1 MLRLVL
7 CKYVLGIQFNLVLLD
22 RARSSPRLREVC
34 GLDKAVPS
42 EGTFS
47 KFTTRLMQHQD
58 VLNEVLDSV
67 TTDLRDALPEDAPPL
82 GESLAVDS
90 TAVETWANPNRTV
103 VRDPDARWGMKH
115 SAKAKDGK
123 MVPFFGFKLHLVA
136 DACHGV
142 PLDFF
147 VAPGNAGD
155 SPLLPPLLD
164 QLRETLTWVRPK
176 FVIGDRG
183 YDARSNYAAVAR
195 HGAVPIIHIR
205 NAGTG
210 GHPKRGVRTKRG
222 IPSCEGWKTMEYVR
236 TDPETGHHLFRCP
249 SEGCHLKQVASGGA
263 LDCQGEVWVNP
274 EDDLREVGYVLRG
287 SDEWV
292 RLYSMRQAVER
303 VFRSLKASRNLEGHH
318 YRGIAKI
325 LLHATLSI
333 LTFQATALA
342 RCRAGDF
349 ENMRQMRVKV
359 G

>member
-7 CKYVLGIQFNLVLLD
+7 SKYVLGVRFNLEVLAQLKTS
-22 RARSSPRLREVC
+22 RKFRQVC
-34 GLDKAVPS
+34 GFGKATPS

-47 KFTTRLMQHQD
+47 RFTTRLMIHQD

-82 GESLAVDS
+82 GETLAVDT
-90 TAVETWANPNRTV
+90 TAVETWSNPNRTV
-103 VRDPDARWGMKH
+103 VRDPDARWGVKH
-115 SAKAKDGK
+115 SAKSKDGK
-123 MVPFFGFKLHLVA
+123 MEHFFGFKVHLVA
-136 DACHGV
+136 DANHGV

-147 VAPGNAGD
+147 VAPGNAND

-164 QLRETLTWVRPK
+164 QLRETLPWVEPK
-176 FVIGDRG
+176 YVIGDRG
-183 YDARSNYAAVAR
+183 YDAHSNYLAVVR
-195 HGAVPIIHIR
+195 HGAIPIIHIR
-205 NAGTG
+205 NSGTDG
-210 GHPKRGVRTKRG
+210 QPKKGVRTKRG

-236 TDPETGHHLFRCP
+236 TDPETKHHLFRCP
-249 SEGCHLKQVASGGA
+249 DKGCHLRQVASGGA
-263 LDCQGEVWVNP
+263 LDCRSEVWVDP
-274 EDDLREVGYVLRG
+274 ADDLRELGHILRG

-292 RLYSMRQAVER
+292 RLYAKRQAVER

-342 RCRAGDF
+342 RCRTGNF